1 LRCNFPG
8 QKESIDFIKIVID
21 AERKSQ
27 RNGFKLI
34 ACVDVYFCCGPVVCI
49 GKRVMNDPGFKS
61 ERARGKGVGGGQV
74 DFRKFVFRP
83 VGIGEVIISPYV
95 ECKGAGLASG
105 FGDCH
110 RGLKHGVV
118 IDDKPAPDIIRAEI
132 E

>member
-1 LRCNFPG
+1 MRCDFPG
-8 QKESIDFIKIVID
+8 QIESIDFIKIVIE
-21 AERKSQ
+21 AERKGQ
-27 RNGFKLI
+27 RKGFKLI

-49 GKRVMNDPGFKS
+49 GKRVMTDPGFKS
-61 ERARGKGVGGGQV
+61 ERTRGEGVGGGQV

-95 ECKGAGLASG
+95 ECKGASLACG

-110 RGLKHGVV
+110 RGLKHGIV
-118 IDDKPAPDIIRAEI
+118 IDDKPTPGIIRAEI